1 MKAARFHRFG
11 ETLRVEEVREPAP
24 AAGEVLVRVEFA
36 SVNPQDIWLTRGT
49 VAGGRQPLPFVPGT
63 EAALEAE
70 GRLWIVGGGDYGIL
84 RDGFY
89 AERVAVSRDHLVP
102 LPEGADPAQASALR
116 VAGITAWRL
125 VDDVTRVAAGDQV
138 LVLGASGG
146 VGNLLVQLC
155 RARGATVWGQTGSQD
170 RAQSI
175 TELGADRVIVA
186 RAEDLVSAAAGLQP
200 TVVFDPLGGL
210 FTRAA
215 VELLQP
221 HGRLGMFGA
230 SAGPEITLP
239 VTGVYRKGLS
249 ILGYSG
255 SVEPPERSRRALVEV
270 LGELAAGRLR
280 IPIGDILPLDS
291 APEAHRRILDRRA
304 GGKILLQP

>member
-1 MKAARFHRFG
+1 MKAARIHRFG
-11 ETLRVEEVREPAP
+11 EAVRVDEVGEPSP
-24 AAGEVLVRVEFA
+24 ADGEVLVRVRFA
-36 SVNPQDIWLTRGT
+36 SVNPQDIWVTRGT
-49 VAGGRQPLPFVPGT
+49 VAGGRQPLPLVPGT
-63 EAALEAE
+63 EAAVEAE
-70 GRLWIVGGGDYGIL
+70 ERLWIIGGGAYGIL

-102 LPEGADPAQASALR
+102 LPEGTDPAQASALR

-125 VDDVTRVAAGDQV
+125 VDDVTRVANGDRV

-146 VGNLLVQLC
+146 VGNLLIQLS

-170 RAQSI
+170 RAQAV

-186 RAEDLVSAAAGLQP
+186 GADDLVAAAAGLQP
-200 TVVFDPLGGL
+200 SVVFDPLGGL
-210 FTRAA
+210 FTPAA

-221 HGRLGMFGA
+221 HGRLGLFGA
-230 SAGPEITLP
+230 SAGAAITLP

-255 SVEPPERSRRALVEV
+255 SVEPPERSMRALAEV

-280 IPIGDILPLDS
+280 VPIGDVLPLQS